1 METNSTVP
9 DIWRALSACRE
20 TATGLRSISVA
31 QYGER
36 ELRAGIFFPE
46 GTEALLT
53 GFRERIPRAL
63 PQGRGFRVEVL
74 AGDVPDA
81 SRNWI
86 AILRSPGADAEMFA
100 VMAEDLRQVLEKR
113 SLDISVFLDRVRAWQ
128 AFMESGRPLEMS
140 ERAEA
145 GLFGELV
152 VLDRL
157 MDMIGERRALQGWT
171 GPRGMLHDFRF
182 DEFALEVKTSTSE
195 KTFPVI
201 IGSLDQLDEGL
212 VPCTLYLAGVRLK
225 RDSEGSSVAELA
237 DVIAERLSP
246 RPEDRQLFEQL
257 LLRAGLLRAAGG
269 GRGRFTPAEILVFV
283 VNDAFPH
290 LRRSALGGVFLGASY
305 TLDLDRTECA
315 PASFS
320 DMTKECLHG

>member
-46 GTEALLT
+46 GAEALLT
-53 GFRERIPRAL
+53 GFRERIPRSL

-152 VLDRL
+152 ILDRL

-182 DEFALEVKTSTSE
+182 D
-195 KTFPVI
+195 
-201 IGSLDQLDEGL
+201 D
-212 VPCTLYLAGVRLK
+212 CT
-225 RDSEGSSVAELA
+225 E
-237 DVIAERLSP
+237 
-246 RPEDRQLFEQL
+246 
-257 LLRAGLLRAAGG
+257 
-269 GRGRFTPAEILVFV
+269 
-283 VNDAFPH
+283 
-290 LRRSALGGVFLGASY
+290 
-305 TLDLDRTECA
+305 TLDLVRRLPENFGRYERSHVQA
-315 PASFS
+315 LPACFVLGRLGSGRR
-320 DMTKECLHG
+320 CLCGCIVLSPSRLNTAHKRERQTRR